1 MLPTVNLHV
10 RDVPDGVHRRLAR
23 RAQAQGMS
31 LRQYVIRVLS
41 EHIELPSVEEWL
53 SDVSRAP
60 RTTLTTS
67 GAEAVRRSRA
77 SDDTGVARV
86 RPRR

>member
-1 MLPTVNLHV
+1 MNMHV
-10 RDVPDGVHRRLAR
+10 RDVPDALHRTLAR
-23 RAQAQGMS
+23 RARDAGMS

-41 EHIELPSVEEWL
+41 EHAEQPSVEEWL
-53 SDVSRAP
+53 DDVARAP
-60 RTTLTTS
+60 RTVLASS

-77 SDDTGVARV
+77 SDDVGVARV